1 MLYLSHIHSQKWGRN
16 MSDYILEMHNITK
29 TYPGVRALDDV
40 SLSIR
45 KGEVHAIVGENGA
58 GKSTLIKA
66 ITGAIIPDSGQ
77 IIYKNKSYSH
87 FNPHQAKHLGIG
99 CIYQE
104 FNNFPGLTVAENIMA
119 FIDEHKYGRYH
130 IDYARMQKD
139 AKVVSE
145 SIGVN
150 LDPKK
155 LVSELSVG
163 MQQIVEIARA
173 MAENVELL
181 IMDEPSAPLT
191 NNEIDRMMD
200 IIAELKNRGTA
211 IIYIS
216 HRLDEVFRI
225 SDRVS
230 VMMDGKLITTLNTS
244 ETNHDELVRH
254 MIGRELTKT
263 FPPRVTPVGEYV
275 LEVKDLTGNGVENIS
290 FALRQGEILGFAGL
304 LGCGRTE
311 TMQLVYGAATKES
324 GSILLRG
331 KPIEMKSTAI
341 ALGNGVGLIPE
352 DRKRHG
358 GLLNQSIAWN
368 ITLSS
373 LKKISRGLTINQ
385 KEEKEIAATYKE
397 RLSIKTPSLNQS
409 LKNLSGGNQQKV
421 VLAKVLATDADI
433 IIFDEPTRGIDV
445 KAKQEI
451 YDLIRE
457 LSESGKSIIMI
468 SSEMEEV
475 IGLSDRVIVLHD
487 GRIAGELARNEL
499 SQEAILRLA
508 SGQLA
513 QNYGQ

>member
-1 MLYLSHIHSQKWGRN
+1 
-16 MSDYILEMHNITK
+16 MSEYILEMRNITK
-29 TYPGVRALDDV
+29 TYPGVKALDDV
-40 SLSIR
+40 SLSIK

-58 GKSTLIKA
+58 GKSTFIKV
-66 ITGAIIPDSGQ
+66 ITGAITPDSGS
-77 IIYKNKSYSH
+77 IVYKEKQYAH
-87 FNPHQAKHLGIG
+87 FNPQQAKHLGIG

-104 FNNFPGLTVAENIMA
+104 FNNFPGLTVAENILT
-119 FIDEHKYGRYH
+119 FSEGYQYGRYK
-130 IDYARMQKD
+130 INYSRMQKD
-139 AKVVSE
+139 AKAIAE
-145 SIGVN
+145 RIGVK

-173 MAENVELL
+173 VAENVELL

-191 NNEIDRMMD
+191 NNEIDCMMD
-200 IIAELKNRGTA
+200 IVKELKKQGTA

-216 HRLDEVFRI
+216 HRLNEVFRI

-230 VMMDGKLITTLNTS
+230 VMMDGKLVTTLNTS
-244 ETNHDELVRH
+244 QTNHDELVRH
-254 MIGRELTKT
+254 MIGRELKKT
-263 FPPRVTPVGEYV
+263 FPPRVTPVGDPV
-275 LEVKDLTGNGVENIS
+275 LKVEGLTGNGVEDIS
-290 FALRQGEILGFAGL
+290 FTLNKGEILGFAGL

-311 TMQLVYGAATKES
+311 TMQLIYGAAHKEA
-324 GSILLRG
+324 GTILLHG
-331 KPIEMKSTAI
+331 KPIDMKSTAI
-341 ALGNGVGLIPE
+341 ALDNGVGLIPE

-373 LKKISRGLTINQ
+373 LKKVSRGLVVNT
-385 KEEKEIAATYKE
+385 KKEKEIAQTYKE
-397 RLSIKTPSLNQS
+397 RLAIKTPSLAQS

-421 VLAKVLATDADI
+421 VVAKVLATNADI

-457 LSESGKSIIMI
+457 LSENGKSIIMI

-475 IGLSDRVIVLHD
+475 IGLSDRVIVLHE
-487 GRIAGELARNEL
+487 GRMAGELSRNEL

-508 SGQLA
+508 SGQPA
-513 QNYGQ
+513 

>member
-1 MLYLSHIHSQKWGRN
+1 M
-16 MSDYILEMHNITK
+16 
-29 TYPGVRALDDV
+29 DDV
-40 SLSIR
+40 SLSIK

-58 GKSTLIKA
+58 GTSTFIKV
-66 ITGAIIPDSGQ
+66 ITGAITPDSGS
-77 IIYKNKSYSH
+77 ILYKGQSYPH
-87 FNPHQAKHLGIG
+87 FNPQQAKKLGIG

-104 FNNFPGLTVAENIMA
+104 FNHFPGLTVAENILI
-119 FIDEHKYGRYH
+119 FSEGYKYSRYK
-130 IDYARMQKD
+130 INYSKMQKD
-139 AKVVSE
+139 AKAISD
-145 SIGVN
+145 SIGVK

-173 MAENVELL
+173 VAENVELL

-191 NNEIDRMMD
+191 NNEIDCMMS
-200 IIAELKNRGTA
+200 IIAELKKHGTA

-216 HRLDEVFRI
+216 HRLNEVFRI

-244 ETNHDELVRH
+244 ETNHDELVKH
-254 MIGRELTKT
+254 MIGRELKKT
-263 FPPRVTPVGEYV
+263 FPPRMTPVGEPV
-275 LEVKDLTGNGVENIS
+275 LEVKGLTGNGVEDIS
-290 FALRQGEILGFAGL
+290 FVLKEGEILGFAGL

-311 TMQLVYGAATKES
+311 TMQLIYGAVSKES
-324 GSILLRG
+324 GTILLHG

-341 ALGNGVGLIPE
+341 ALDNGIGLIPE

-358 GLLNQSIAWN
+358 GLMNQSIAWN

-373 LKKISRGLTINQ
+373 LKKVSRGLVINT
-385 KEEKEIAATYKE
+385 KKEKEIALAYKE
-397 RLSIKTPSLNQS
+397 RLSIKTPSLHQS

-421 VLAKVLATDADI
+421 VVAKVLATNADI

-451 YDLIRE
+451 YDLMRE
-457 LSESGKSIIMI
+457 LSENGKSIIMI

-475 IGLSDRVIVLHD
+475 IGLSDRVIVLHE
-487 GRIAGELARNEL
+487 GRIAGELLKDEL
-499 SQEAILRLA
+499 SQETILKLA
-508 SGQLA
+508 SGQPV
-513 QNYGQ
+513 

>member
-1 MLYLSHIHSQKWGRN
+1 
-16 MSDYILEMHNITK
+16 MSDFILEMRGITK

-40 SLSIR
+40 SLAIR

-58 GKSTLIKA
+58 GKSTLIKV
-66 ITGAIIPDSGQ
+66 ITGAIQPDCGE
-77 IIYKNKSYSH
+77 IVYKEHAYSH
-87 FNPHQAKHLGIG
+87 FEPRQAKALGIG

-104 FNNFPGLTVAENIMA
+104 FNNFPGLTVAENILA
-119 FIDEHKYGRYH
+119 FSEAQKYGRFR
-130 IDYARMQKD
+130 IDYGKMQKD
-139 AKVVSE
+139 AQRISE
-145 SIGVN
+145 SIGVK

-173 MAENVELL
+173 VAENVELL

-191 NNEIDRMMD
+191 TNEIDSMMD
-200 IIAELKNRGTA
+200 IVAELKRQGTA

-216 HRLDEVFRI
+216 HRMNEVFRI

-230 VMMDGKLITTLNTS
+230 VMMDGKLVTTVNAC
-244 ETNHDELVRH
+244 ETNHNELVRL
-254 MIGRELTKT
+254 MIGRELKKS
-263 FPPRVTPVGEYV
+263 FPQRITPVGEPV
-275 LEVKDLTGNGVENIS
+275 LQVNHLTGNGVSDIS
-290 FALRQGEILGFAGL
+290 FTLNKGEILGFAGL

-311 TMQLVYGAATKES
+311 TMQLVYGAAVKEN
-324 GSILLRG
+324 GEILLHG

-341 ALGNGVGLIPE
+341 ALDNGVGLIPE

-373 LKKISRGLTINQ
+373 LKKISHGQVIDRK
-385 KEEKEIAATYKE
+385 KEAKVAQTYKE
-397 RLSIKTPSLNQS
+397 RLAIKTPSLDQS

-421 VLAKVLATDADI
+421 VVAKVLATNADI

-451 YDLIRE
+451 YNLIRE

-475 IGLSDRVIVLHD
+475 IGLSDRVIVLHE
-487 GRIAGELARNEL
+487 GRMAGELAREEL
-499 SQEAILRLA
+499 SQEAILKLA
-508 SGQLA
+508 SGQPA
-513 QNYGQ
+513 

>member
-1 MLYLSHIHSQKWGRN
+1 
-16 MSDYILEMHNITK
+16 MSEYILEMRNITK
-29 TYPGVRALDDV
+29 TYPGVKALDDV
-40 SLSIR
+40 SLSIK

-58 GKSTLIKA
+58 GKSTFIKV
-66 ITGAIIPDSGQ
+66 ITGAITPDSGS
-77 IIYKNKSYSH
+77 IIYKGKHYSH
-87 FNPHQAKHLGIG
+87 LNPQQAKHLGIG

-104 FNNFPGLTVAENIMA
+104 FNNFPGLTVAENILA
-119 FIDEHKYGRYH
+119 FSEGYKYGRYR
-130 IDYARMQKD
+130 INYAKMQKD
-139 AKVVSE
+139 ARAIAK
-145 SIGVN
+145 SIGVK

-173 MAENVELL
+173 VAENVELL

-191 NNEIDRMMD
+191 NNEIDCMMD
-200 IIAELKNRGTA
+200 IVGELKKQGAA

-216 HRLDEVFRI
+216 HRLNEVFRI

-244 ETNHDELVRH
+244 QTNHDELVRH
-254 MIGRELTKT
+254 MIGRELKKT
-263 FPPRVTPVGEYV
+263 FPPRVTPVGEPV
-275 LEVKDLTGNGVENIS
+275 LKVEGLTGNGVEDIS
-290 FALRQGEILGFAGL
+290 FTLNKGEILGFAGL

-311 TMQLVYGAATKES
+311 TMQLIFGAAHKEA
-324 GSILLRG
+324 GSILLHG
-331 KPIEMKSTAI
+331 KPIDMKSTAI
-341 ALGNGVGLIPE
+341 ALDNGIGLIPE

-373 LKKISRGLTINQ
+373 LKKVSRGLVVNVK
-385 KEEKEIAATYKE
+385 KEREIAQTYKE
-397 RLSIKTPSLNQS
+397 RLAIKTPSLSQD

-421 VLAKVLATDADI
+421 VVAKVLATNADI

-445 KAKQEI
+445 TAKQEI

-475 IGLSDRVIVLHD
+475 IGLSDRVIVLHE
-487 GRIAGELARNEL
+487 GRMAGELSRNEL

-508 SGQLA
+508 SGQMA
-513 QNYGQ
+513 

>member
-1 MLYLSHIHSQKWGRN
+1 
-16 MSDYILEMHNITK
+16 MSEYILEMRNITK

-40 SLSIR
+40 SLSIK

-58 GKSTLIKA
+58 GKSTFIKV
-66 ITGAIIPDSGQ
+66 ITGAITPDSGS
-77 IIYKNKSYSH
+77 IIYKGHSYPH
-87 FNPHQAKHLGIG
+87 FTPQQAKKLGIG

-104 FNNFPGLTVAENIMA
+104 FNHFPGLTVAENILI
-119 FIDEHKYGRYH
+119 FSEGYKYNRYK
-130 IDYARMQKD
+130 INYGQMQKD
-139 AKVVSE
+139 ARAISE
-145 SIGVN
+145 SIGVK

-173 MAENVELL
+173 VAENVELL

-200 IIAELKNRGTA
+200 IVAELKKKGTA

-216 HRLDEVFRI
+216 HRLNEVFRI

-230 VMMDGKLITTLNTS
+230 VMMDGKLITTLNIND
-244 ETNHDELVRH
+244 TNHDELVRC
-254 MIGRELTKT
+254 MIGRELKKK
-263 FPPRVTPVGEYV
+263 FPPRITPVGKPL
-275 LEVKDLTGNGVENIS
+275 LEVKGLTGNGVEDIS
-290 FALRQGEILGFAGL
+290 FVLNKGEILGFAGL

-311 TMQLVYGAATKES
+311 TMQLIYGAAKKER
-324 GSILLRG
+324 GTIVLDG
-331 KPIEMKSTAI
+331 KPVEMTSTAV
-341 ALGNGVGLIPE
+341 ALANGIGLIPE

-373 LKKISRGLTINQ
+373 LKKISRGLVINR
-385 KEEKEIAATYKE
+385 KKEKEVAQTYKE
-397 RLSIKTPSLNQS
+397 RLSIKTPSLEQS

-421 VLAKVLATDADI
+421 VVAKVLATNADI

-475 IGLSDRVIVLHD
+475 IGLSDRVIVLHE
-487 GRIAGELARNEL
+487 GRIAGELARDEL
-499 SQEAILRLA
+499 SQEAILKLA
-508 SGQLA
+508 SGQPA
-513 QNYGQ
+513 